1 MKLCPKLFR
10 KVFMKNMMEIKFKA
24 VPENEAFAR
33 TVAATFLLQM
43 NPTLEQI
50 EDVKT
55 AVSEAVTNSIVH
67 AYPNKQGWVTM
78 KMGIKDNE
86 IHISVIDNGIGIVD
100 IKKALSPF
108 YTSKPEQERSGMGF
122 TVIEAFMDELK
133 VSNNKEGLTVYMT
146 KKIDNAEVC

>member
-1 MKLCPKLFR
+1 
-10 KVFMKNMMEIKFKA
+10 MMEIKFKA

>member
-1 MKLCPKLFR
+1 
-10 KVFMKNMMEIKFKA
+10 MKNMMEIKFKA

>member
-1 MKLCPKLFR
+1 
-10 KVFMKNMMEIKFKA
+10 MKNMMEIKFKA

-67 AYPNKQGWVTM
+67 DYPNKQGWVTM

>member
-1 MKLCPKLFR
+1 
-10 KVFMKNMMEIKFKA
+10 MKNMMEIKFKA
-24 VPENEAFAR
+24 LPENEAFAR
-33 TVAATFLLQM
+33 TVVATFLLQM

-78 KMGIKDNE
+78 KMGIKDKE
-86 IHISVIDNGIGIVD
+86 VHISVIDNGIGIVD

-122 TVIEAFMDELK
+122 TVIEAFMDQLK

>member
-10 KVFMKNMMEIKFKA
+10 KVIMKNMMEIKFKA